1 MSQRVIGVLEKAV
14 KMLPQVVF
22 VLGGPGSGDKR
33 IKASFIHFWISFWN
47 SSCPKLI
54 RTGKGTQCQK
64 IANEFGFVH
73 LSAGELLRQARCDEN
88 APHREIIDDC
98 IVTGKI
104 VPVAVTCSLLEEAM
118 KKSGKSKFLIDGF
131 PRNYDNLEGIYLI
144 ARRISFW
151 YHQMNYN
158 LGWNAS
164 MSDKVKLLF
173 VLFFECS
180 EEVCTQRCLA
190 RGNAGSGRTD
200 DNLESLKK
208 RFETHMNHTMP
219 IINHYEK
226 MNLVHRINA
235 MNSVDEIFNNVKTVI
250 QKTLAESGDF

>member
-22 VLGGPGSGDKR
+22 VLGGPGS
-33 IKASFIHFWISFWN
+33 
-47 SSCPKLI
+47 
-54 RTGKGTQCQK
+54 GKGTQCQK

-131 PRNYDNLEGIYLI
+131 PRNYDNLE
-144 ARRISFW
+144 
-151 YHQMNYN
+151 
-158 LGWNAS
+158 GWNAS